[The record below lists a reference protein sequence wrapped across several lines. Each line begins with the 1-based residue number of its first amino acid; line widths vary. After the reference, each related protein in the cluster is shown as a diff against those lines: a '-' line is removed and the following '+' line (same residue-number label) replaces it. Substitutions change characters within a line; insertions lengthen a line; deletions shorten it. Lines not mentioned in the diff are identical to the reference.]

1 MKQHIIRVKNVTR
14 GRNAGSVGAREQR
27 DKSLGSTQQSTP
39 EKKEDFELTLFCE
52 IHKNLV
58 AGDSFSRKSPLEQ
71 HNISKE
77 YRTKM
82 VDWMVE
88 VTTSFKC
95 TTRTYFLAV
104 AIFDNYLRCKQGE
117 TVLEN
122 SDVHQVG
129 VGTMYLASKYEDIYP
144 LHSKVVSEKISHGAF
159 TQKQILGRETEFLKL
174 FEFEMDFITP
184 YDIHQ
189 TYVHIIRKRLG
200 AKKDK
205 DETRMLMKI
214 EELSLLLI
222 RMAIQNNQFTT
233 YTNTMLVYS
242 CFQAAAT
249 MLQLSKY
256 SDETAQF
263 FYSDFRLS
271 FMRLANEIERSSPK
285 SASNRDFS
293 LSGR

>member
-1 MKQHIIRVKNVTR
+1 
-14 GRNAGSVGAREQR
+14 
-27 DKSLGSTQQSTP
+27 
-39 EKKEDFELTLFCE
+39 
-52 IHKNLV
+52 
-58 AGDSFSRKSPLEQ
+58 
-71 HNISKE
+71 
-77 YRTKM
+77 
-82 VDWMVE
+82 
-88 VTTSFKC
+88 
-95 TTRTYFLAV
+95 
-104 AIFDNYLRCKQGE
+104 
-117 TVLEN
+117 
-122 SDVHQVG
+122 
-129 VGTMYLASKYEDIYP
+129 MYLASKYEDIYP

-174 FEFEMDFITP
+174 FQFEMDFITP

-249 MLQLSKY
+249 ML
-256 SDETAQF
+256 
-263 FYSDFRLS
+263 
-271 FMRLANEIERSSPK
+271 
-285 SASNRDFS
+285 
-293 LSGR
+293 